1 MTSKKTNRS
10 TNCRL
15 LATRRTF
22 VKSTA
27 ALGVGF
33 WAAGGVSA
41 KPSRSAN
48 EEIRFAC
55 IGVGGKGSSDS
66 EDAKAH
72 GQVVAVCDINDNT
85 LGGVKDKFP
94 EAKHYNDFR
103 KMLEEMDSSIDAVTV
118 SVPDHNHAVAAL
130 QAMRM
135 GKHCFCQKPLTHS
148 IEEARMMGDVA
159 RENKLVTQMGN
170 QGAA

>member
-1 MTSKKTNRS
+1 MTKKNDKSKTRPQM
-10 TNCRL
+10 
-15 LATRRTF
+15 ATRRTF

-41 KPSRSAN
+41 APSRSAN

-66 EDAKAH
+66 DDAQKN
-72 GQVVAVCDINDNT
+72 GKVVAVCDIDDKT

-94 EAKHYNDFR
+94 GAKHFNDYR
-103 KMLEEMDSSIDAVTV
+103 KMLEEMENSIDAVTV
-118 SVPDHNHAVAAL
+118 STPDHTHAVAAL

-135 GKHCFCQKPLTHS
+135 KKHCFCGKASATICSRKQLMQRWNLSLTLRLMKAS
-148 IEEARMMGDVA
+148 SRLI
-159 RENKLVTQMGN
+159 T
-170 QGAA
+170 